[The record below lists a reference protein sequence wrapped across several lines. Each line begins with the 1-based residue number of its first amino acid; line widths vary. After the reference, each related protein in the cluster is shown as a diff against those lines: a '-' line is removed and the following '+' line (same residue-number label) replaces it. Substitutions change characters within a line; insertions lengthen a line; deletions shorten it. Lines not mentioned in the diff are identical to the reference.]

1 MKTSS
6 IKIAVVALLMATGSL
21 GIQAQ
26 NGRGTGVC
34 GTGTGTCINT
44 ADLTEEQQAILDELR
59 VSFQA
64 EMAALRAEMLA
75 TTVVTEKL
83 ALRAEMK
90 ALRDAHK
97 AEVKDLLASWGIT
110 VNMGSGKGTAG
121 KGVKK
126 GGGTGVCTGTGTGT
140 GVGTGNKYGNR
151 K

>member
-6 IKIAVVALLMATGSL
+6 IKIAAVVLLMATGSL

-44 ADLTEEQQAILDELR
+44 AALTDEQQVIVDELKA
-59 VSFQA
+59 SFET
-64 EMAALRAEMLA
+64 EMAALRADLLA
-75 TTVVTEKL
+75 TTVVAEKIAIHTE
-83 ALRAEMK
+83 MM
-90 ALRDAHK
+90 ALRDAFQAELK
-97 AEVKDLLASWGIT
+97 ALYASWGIT
-110 VNMGSGKGTAG
+110 INPGGNKGTAG

-126 GGGTGVCTGTGTGT
+126 GSGTGVCTGTGTGT